1 MIFKSLEL
9 IRQNLEDYISLN
21 LDAGEEEP
29 VALENVALFES
40 LREDQNGGSGG
51 TTTKPKIYL
60 SLVNIEEEATL
71 KNNPYF
77 RTKKLNGEI
86 DYHTPPVFINL
97 YMLVTANHQDYK
109 EALRKL
115 SLVMQFFQSRKT
127 FTLSNAYNPDRP
139 LSSGDIDL
147 EFDEEESITF
157 RINLELFSMTFE
169 QVNHLWGSLGG
180 KQIPFVLYVVR
191 LVKVEDIAKQKGG
204 STVQEIHINEA

>member
-9 IRQNLEDYISLN
+9 IRQNLEDYISLQ
-21 LDAGEEEP
+21 LPAGEEEP
-29 VALENVALFES
+29 VALENVALFEN
-40 LREDQNGGSGG
+40 LRDNQDLGTGG
-51 TTTKPKIYL
+51 TNVKPKIYI
-60 SLVNIEEEATL
+60 SLVNVEEEATL

-86 DYHTPPVFINL
+86 DYHNPPVFINL
-97 YMLVTANHQDYK
+97 YMLITANHQDYK

-115 SLVMQFFQSRKT
+115 SIVMQFFQSRKV
-127 FTLSNAYNPDRP
+127 FTISNAYNPDRP

-147 EFDEEESITF
+147 EFDESESISLK
-157 RINLELFSMTFE
+157 INIELFSMTFE

-204 STVQEIHINEA
+204 NTIQEIHINEA